1 MKQLIQSS
9 IAAKAAPVVHTVIAD
24 EVIRLGI
31 GRREYRAVV
40 VPLYERIRD
49 AIGWIDSR
57 AATFCPK
64 WRTMKDLVKKELR
77 KGPNKGI
84 HTLKPNWRNGGTGC
98 VWTDVETYLAERLVA
113 YRNVLPQT
121 YRTHLKT
128 LVSRISMVHEL
139 LLGQCMYVTHVYCFV
154 CKHARLRTLQL
165 QECKQSSV
173 YRLIYKMGQSFYLW

>member
-1 MKQLIQSS
+1 
-9 IAAKAAPVVHTVIAD
+9 
-24 EVIRLGI
+24 
-31 GRREYRAVV
+31 
-40 VPLYERIRD
+40 
-49 AIGWIDSR
+49 
-57 AATFCPK
+57 
-64 WRTMKDLVKKELR
+64 MKDLVKKELR

-139 LLGQCMYVTHVYCFV
+139 LPGQCMYMLHMFIVLYVSTHAY
-154 CKHARLRTLQL
+154 ARYNYRNA
-165 QECKQSSV
+165 SSHPCTD
-173 YRLIYKMGQSFYLW
+173 